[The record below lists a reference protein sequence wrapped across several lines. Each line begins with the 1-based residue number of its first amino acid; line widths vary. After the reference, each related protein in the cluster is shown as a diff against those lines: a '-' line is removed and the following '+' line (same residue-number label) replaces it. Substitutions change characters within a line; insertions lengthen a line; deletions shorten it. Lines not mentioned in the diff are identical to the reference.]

1 MSVKVLGILNVTPDS
16 FSDGGLWQNLDRAL
30 ERASRMVEEG
40 ATAIDVGGESTRP
53 GSREISVQEELDR
66 VLPCLEAIGKKIGV
80 PLSIDTRRVAVA
92 REAATLGATII
103 NDTSA
108 LRDDPDLMR
117 FVIEEELN
125 VVLMHRQGTP
135 ETMQDNPQYS
145 NVIAEVR
152 DFFQGR
158 IDDFVAAGGR
168 KEQLI
173 IDPGIGFGKR
183 LEDNYLLAAELASFR
198 SFGIPVM
205 LGASRKACTGALD
218 GAPPDDRLPGSLA
231 FVAMAQR
238 AAVEWVRVHDVG
250 ETVRFLNVLEAI
262 NYQSKNMNPD
272 REVQA

>member
-16 FSDGGLWQNLDRAL
+16 FSDGGLWENLDRAL
-30 ERASRMVEEG
+30 ERASQMVKEG

-66 VLPCLEAIGKKIGV
+66 VLPCLEAIGKQIGV
-80 PLSIDTRRVAVA
+80 PVSIDTRRADVA
-92 REAATLGATII
+92 RAAANLGATII

-117 FVIEEELN
+117 FVIQEELE

-135 ETMQDNPQYS
+135 ETMQNNPQYTD
-145 NVIAEVR
+145 VIVEVR
-152 DFFQGR
+152 DFFQDR

-168 KEQLI
+168 KDQLI

-183 LEDNYLLAAELASFR
+183 LEDNFLLAAELANFR
-198 SFGIPVM
+198 SFGVPVM

-218 GAPPDDRLPGSLA
+218 GAPSDDRLPGSLA

-238 AAVEWVRVHDVG
+238 ASVEWVRVHDVG
-250 ETVRFLNVLEAI
+250 ETVRFLKVLEAI
-262 NYQSKNMNPD
+262 DNQKKIVNPD

>member
-16 FSDGGLWQNLDRAL
+16 FSDGGLWENLDRAL
-30 ERASRMVEEG
+30 EKASRMVEEG

-66 VLPCLEAIGKKIGV
+66 VLPCLEAISKQIGV
-80 PLSIDTRRVAVA
+80 PVSIDTRRVAVA

-117 FVIEEELN
+117 FVIEEGLN

-135 ETMQDNPQYS
+135 ETMQDNPQYTD
-145 NVIAEVR
+145 VVGEVR
-152 DFFQGR
+152 DFFQDR
-158 IDDFVAAGGR
+158 IEDFVVAGGR
-168 KEQLI
+168 KDQLI

-183 LEDNYLLAAELASFR
+183 LEDNFLLAAELANFR
-198 SFGIPVM
+198 SFGVPVM

-218 GAPPDDRLPGSLA
+218 GAPADDRLPGSLA

-262 NYQSKNMNPD
+262 DDQKKIMNPD

>member
-1 MSVKVLGILNVTPDS
+1 MKVLGILNVTPDS
-16 FSDGGLWQNLDRAL
+16 FSDGGLWENLDRAL
-30 ERASRMVEEG
+30 ERASQMVKEG

-66 VLPCLEAIGKKIGV
+66 VLPCLEAIGKQIGV
-80 PLSIDTRRVAVA
+80 PVSIDTRRADVA
-92 REAATLGATII
+92 RAAANLGATII

-117 FVIEEELN
+117 FVIQEELE

-135 ETMQDNPQYS
+135 ETMQKNPQYTD
-145 NVIAEVR
+145 VIVEVR
-152 DFFQGR
+152 DFFQDR

-168 KEQLI
+168 KDQLI

-183 LEDNYLLAAELASFR
+183 LEDNFLLAAELANFR
-198 SFGIPVM
+198 SFGVPVM

-218 GAPPDDRLPGSLA
+218 GAPSDDRLPGSLA

-238 AAVEWVRVHDVG
+238 ASVEWVRVHDVG
-250 ETVRFLNVLEAI
+250 ETVRFLKVLEAI
-262 NYQSKNMNPD
+262 DNQKKIVNPD

>member
-30 ERASRMVEEG
+30 EKASRMVEEG

-66 VLPCLEAIGKKIGV
+66 VLPCLEAIGKQIGV
-80 PLSIDTRRVAVA
+80 PVSIDTRRVAVA
-92 REAATLGATII
+92 RAAANLGATII
-103 NDTSA
+103 KDTSA
-108 LRDDPDLMR
+108 LRDDPDLIR

-145 NVIAEVR
+145 DVIADVR

-158 IDDFVAAGGR
+158 IEDFVAAGGR
-168 KEQLI
+168 KDQLI

-218 GAPPDDRLPGSLA
+218 GAPAADRLPGSLA

-238 AAVEWVRVHDVG
+238 AAAEWVRVHDVG

-262 NYQSKNMNPD
+262 NHQNKIMNPD